1 MGCLYCYYKKKGR
14 AWSGETEHEAGVNR
28 LEQERKVGKEEQ
40 RKERKD
46 APES

>member
-1 MGCLYCYYKKKGR
+1 MGCLCCYYKKKGR